1 VAVTVIKKAILCSIL
16 GNDPVPSIL
25 DQDIFKFNGMK
36 GKKVIIRLESNP
48 AEAGSGKRA
57 TLLLVAKI
65 PGILLIK
72 TDQSVLP
79 NEITVTLPATGE
91 YLITVAEQPKMAKGE
106 RYRGAYCLSL
116 ESSPEIMQTLKPA
129 LWVE

>member
-1 VAVTVIKKAILCSIL
+1 MAVTVIRKSTLCSFL
-16 GNDPVPSIL
+16 GNDPKPSIL
-25 DQDIFKFNGMK
+25 DQDIFEFNGMK

-65 PGILLIK
+65 PRILFIK

-79 NEITVTLPATGE
+79 NEIAVTLPATGE

>member
-1 VAVTVIKKAILCSIL
+1 VTVIEKFTLCSL
-16 GNDPVPSIL
+16 FGNDPKPSIL
-25 DQDIFKFNGMK
+25 DQDIYKFNGIK
-36 GKKVIIRLESNP
+36 GEKVIIRLESDP
-48 AEAGSGKRA
+48 VTVGSGKRA
-57 TLLLVAKI
+57 TLLLAAKI
-65 PGILLIK
+65 PRILFIK

-116 ESSPEIMQTLKPA
+116 EASQETMQTLKPA

>member
-1 VAVTVIKKAILCSIL
+1 MLSSGIKGESVT
-16 GNDPVPSIL
+16 
-25 DQDIFKFNGMK
+25 
-36 GKKVIIRLESNP
+36 IRLNGEP
-48 AEAGSGKRA
+48 PEVASGKRA
-57 TLLLVAKI
+57 TLLVAAKI
-65 PGILLIK
+65 PRILFIK

-116 ESSPEIMQTLKPA
+116 EASQETMQTLKPA